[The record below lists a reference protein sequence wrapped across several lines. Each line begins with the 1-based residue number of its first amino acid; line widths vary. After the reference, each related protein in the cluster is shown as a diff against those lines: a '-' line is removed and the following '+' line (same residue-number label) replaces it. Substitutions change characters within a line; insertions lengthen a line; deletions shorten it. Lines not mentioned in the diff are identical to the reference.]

1 MRRKLWEKLVN
12 PAAMKR
18 EDYSNMRSV
27 NVGSPAVLGAMIG
40 PNHHITTQ
48 PINKAV
54 YQNIHFFQH
63 RDGHRELKCE
73 LNHVKE

>member
-1 MRRKLWEKLVN
+1 MQRKLWEKLVN

-40 PNHHITTQ
+40 PNNHITTQ
-48 PINKAV
+48 PTTKLYIR
-54 YQNIHFFQH
+54 YTFFSTQ
-63 RDGHRELKCE
+63 GWAQGVEIGIE
-73 LNHVKE
+73 S

>member
-1 MRRKLWEKLVN
+1 MQRKLWEKLVN

-27 NVGSPAVLGAMIG
+27 NVGNPAVLGAMIG
-40 PNHHITTQ
+40 PNNHLTTQ

-54 YQNIHFFQH
+54 YQIYIYFNT
-63 RDGHRELKCE
+63 GMGTGS
-73 LNHVKE
+73 